1 LRLSER
7 AARAGSAAHARDPRV
22 AELEALLATATGP
35 AERLAYMLALADHL
49 GGLDARESLRYAE
62 DAEALAGRLNR
73 QAARAEALYLTGRGA
88 EQLLDYARALGMYA
102 DALIAFEAV
111 DDMAGVAKVLRA
123 LGYLHDTLG
132 DFATALD
139 HLFRALALDER
150 NGTPASRAA
159 TLRTI
164 GIVHS
169 RSGDIAAG
177 LDYYRQSLAHTE
189 QSQEPVER
197 GKTLNNIGINLKN
210 LGRIEEALAALGEAD
225 AIFARLDQPLHR
237 CSTRNNLGLA
247 QERAGMFDLAEA
259 TLRDALA
266 LSQEVG
272 YGQGVANAELALG
285 RLMSRQQRHD
295 EARDFLESA
304 LALCQR
310 SGLRHLAAECHEALA
325 DHHESRG
332 DYGTALVHQRRF
344 HKAERE
350 LWSEAAVSKM
360 RALQV
365 HHEVEVARR
374 EAEAMRE
381 RQEALA
387 RANTELE
394 ALNASLTE
402 ANVVRIAL
410 VDQLERQTYE
420 DALTGLANR
429 RRLDLRLAESF
440 ALVQRHGRPLAVA
453 VADLDH
459 FKRVN
464 DEHSHA
470 AGDAVLKTLAGL
482 LQGQVRQTDLV
493 ARYGGEEFVLVLSEA
508 DAEAARVVCEKV
520 RSTVE
525 QHAWE
530 RIAPGLQLTISIG
543 FCADTSHESAERM
556 LAEADAELYA
566 AKAAGRNRVSGTGS
580 SLREVP
586 AAPVRSA
593 GP

>member
-1 LRLSER
+1 MPGG
-7 AARAGSAAHARDPRV
+7 AAGAGDPRI
-22 AELEALLATATGP
+22 AELTAALAAAGNP
-35 AERLAYMLALADHL
+35 AERLTYMLDLAEYL
-49 GGLDARESLRYAE
+49 GNLDAREALRYAE
-62 DAEALAGRLNR
+62 DAEALATTLNR
-73 QAARAEALYLTGRGA
+73 QAARAEALFLRGRSA
-88 EQLLDYARALGMYA
+88 EQLLDYGRALGMYA

-111 DDMAGVAKVLRA
+111 DDMVGVAKVLRA

-150 NGTPASRAA
+150 NGSPASRAA

-169 RSGDIAAG
+169 RSGDIASG
-177 LDYYRQSLAHTE
+177 LDYYRQSLAFAV
-189 QSQEPVER
+189 QSQAPVER

-210 LGRIEEALAALGEAD
+210 LGRIEESLAALAEAD
-225 AIFARLDQPLHR
+225 SIFAALDMPLNR
-237 CSTRNNLGLA
+237 CSTLNNLGLA
-247 QERAGMFDLAEA
+247 QERAGQLEVAEA
-259 TLRDALA
+259 TLREALA
-266 LSQEVG
+266 LSVRTG
-272 YGQGVANAELALG
+272 YGQGIANAELALG
-285 RLMSRQQRHD
+285 RLLSRQQRHD
-295 EARDFLESA
+295 EARNFLESA

-310 SGLRHLAAECHEALA
+310 SGLRHLAAECHDALA

-332 DYGTALVHQRRF
+332 DYGAALMHHRRF

-365 HHEVEVARR
+365 HHEVEAARR

-381 RQEALA
+381 RQEALS
-387 RANTELE
+387 RANAELE

-429 RRLDLRLAESF
+429 RRLDLRLSESF
-440 ALVQRHGRPLAVA
+440 ALVQRHGRPLALA

-470 AGDAVLKTLAGL
+470 AGDAVLRTLAGL
-482 LQGQVRQTDLV
+482 LQSQVRQTDLV

-525 QHAWE
+525 HYDWQQ
-530 RIAPGLQLTISIG
+530 IAPGLALTVSIG
-543 FCADTSHESAERM
+543 FCADTSFESAERM

-580 SLREVP
+580 SLREP
-586 AAPVRSA
+586 RAAITA
-593 GP
+593 GS

>member
-1 LRLSER
+1 VAAL
-7 AARAGSAAHARDPRV
+7 ARALAAAGSP
-22 AELEALLATATGP
+22 P
-35 AERLAYMLALADHL
+35 ERLGHMLALADHL
-49 GGLDARESLRYAE
+49 GSLDAREALRYAE
-62 DAEALAGRLNR
+62 DAEALATTLNR
-73 QAARAEALYLTGRGA
+73 QAARAEALYLKGRSA
-88 EQLLDYARALGMYA
+88 EQLLDYGRALGMYA

-111 DDMAGVAKVLRA
+111 DDMVGVAKVVRS

-169 RSGDIAAG
+169 RSGDLAAG
-177 LDYYRQSLAHTE
+177 LDYYRQSLAFAM
-189 QSQEPVER
+189 QSEEPVER

-210 LGRIEEALAALGEAD
+210 LGRIDEALAALGEAD
-225 AIFARLDQPLHR
+225 GLFAALDLPLNR
-237 CSTRNNLGLA
+237 CSTLNNLGLA
-247 QERAGMFDLAEA
+247 RERAGQYELAEE
-259 TLRDALA
+259 TLRQALE
-266 LSQEVG
+266 LSQRTG
-272 YGQGVANAELALG
+272 YGLGVANAELALG
-285 RLMSRQQRHD
+285 RLLSRQQLHE
-295 EARDFLESA
+295 EAGRLLESA

-310 SGLRHLAAECHEALA
+310 SGLRQAAAECHEALA

-332 DYGTALVHQRRF
+332 DYAAALMHQRRF

-365 HHEVEVARR
+365 HHEVEAARR
-374 EAEAMRE
+374 EAKAMRE

-387 RANTELE
+387 RANAELE

-429 RRLDLRLAESF
+429 RRLDLRLSESF

-470 AGDAVLKTLAGL
+470 AGDAVLRTLAGL
-482 LQGQVRQTDLV
+482 LQSQVRQTDLV

-508 DAEAARVVCEKV
+508 DAEAARVVCEKI

-525 QHAWE
+525 QYDWQQ
-530 RIAPGLQLTISIG
+530 ITPGLALTVSIG
-543 FCADTSHESAERM
+543 FCADTSYESVERM

-580 SLREVP
+580 SLREQP
-586 AAPVRSA
+586 SA
-593 GP
+593 HVVGS